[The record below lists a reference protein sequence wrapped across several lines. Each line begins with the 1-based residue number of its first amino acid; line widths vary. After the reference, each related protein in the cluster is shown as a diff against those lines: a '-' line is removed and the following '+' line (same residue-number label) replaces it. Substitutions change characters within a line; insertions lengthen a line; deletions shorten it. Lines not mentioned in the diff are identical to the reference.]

1 MSPPLTLSFPKNRKL
16 RDRICAQ
23 HGRLLRIAR
32 SWCHDQMLAEDL
44 AQETVVR
51 ALDKMASLRE
61 EAKLEAWLTRVMVNL
76 YRDMH
81 RRKEPLLGV
90 DIEPECEE
98 DNPEQSLERY
108 ESIRRVRDAMLRLNE
123 QQRQIIALVD
133 IAEFSYADTANILA
147 VPVGTVMSRLCR
159 ARRTLRDT
167 MERAAKPSF
176 QATAGLAHYA

>member
-1 MSPPLTLSFPKNRKL
+1 
-16 RDRICAQ
+16 
-23 HGRLLRIAR
+23 
-32 SWCHDQMLAEDL
+32 
-44 AQETVVR
+44 
-51 ALDKMASLRE
+51 
-61 EAKLEAWLTRVMVNL
+61 
-76 YRDMH
+76 
-81 RRKEPLLGV
+81 
-90 DIEPECEE
+90 
-98 DNPEQSLERY
+98 
-108 ESIRRVRDAMLRLNE
+108 MLRLNE